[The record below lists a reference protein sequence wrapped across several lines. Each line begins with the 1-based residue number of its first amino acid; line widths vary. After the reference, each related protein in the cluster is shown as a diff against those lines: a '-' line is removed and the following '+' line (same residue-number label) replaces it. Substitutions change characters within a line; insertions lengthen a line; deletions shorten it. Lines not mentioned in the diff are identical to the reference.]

1 MVERALMQTPEILTG
16 MILKLSGS
24 LAGTVLSLLFMPPH
38 SRTEAARRASASI
51 IVGIIFAVNAREYL
65 GLVDEEWSLVS
76 ASCLCALSA
85 WWAMGAVVRG
95 VNLVSEVKKKLEP

>member
-1 MVERALMQTPEILTG
+1 MQTPEILTG

-24 LAGTVLSLLFMPPH
+24 FAGTILSLIFMPP
-38 SRTEAARRASASI
+38 RNRREAARRASASFI
-51 IVGIIFAVNAREYL
+51 IGIIFAVNAREYL

-95 VNLVSEVKKKLEP
+95 VSLVAEVKKRMEP